1 MWEKT
6 VMSDEQIERQFA
18 IDRSWYGDTE
28 WEFYHELLQ
37 AQAEITGEIAYKEG
51 IKKVVEFIES
61 KRMYRYAKIGGG
73 RKEDTYDCW
82 IRGEDLDAFKKG
94 AGL

>member
-37 AQAEITGEIAYKEG
+37 AQAEITGEIAYREG
-51 IKKVVEFIES
+51 IKKVVEWVEKHKSFRS
-61 KRMYRYAKIGGG
+61 DFM
-73 RKEDTYDCW
+73 TP
-82 IRGEDLDAFKKG
+82 GEYYFKVLCDDWQAFKKEE
-94 AGL
+94 GL